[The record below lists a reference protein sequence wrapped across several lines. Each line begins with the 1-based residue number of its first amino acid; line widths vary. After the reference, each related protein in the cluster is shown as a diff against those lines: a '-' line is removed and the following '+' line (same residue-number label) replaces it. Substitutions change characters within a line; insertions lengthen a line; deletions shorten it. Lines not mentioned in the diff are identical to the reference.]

1 MMIRTWHANRFEYIR
16 RNNGNEK
23 SGGEKPQVYYKAQ
36 ATGESGRVVAKRCG
50 RRAVARLD

>member
-1 MMIRTWHANRFEYIR
+1 MIRTWHANRFEYIR
-16 RNNGNEK
+16 RDNGNEK

-36 ATGESGRVVAKRCG
+36 ATRESGTVVAKRCG